1 MNKIGLVHIYTGD
14 GKGKT
19 SAAVGLACRAL
30 GHGLKVLYVHYH
42 KNPEKYGYTEIAGLR
57 KLGADILAFAKDHPF
72 CNPGVNLDDL
82 KTQIMDSFKEINS
95 IMKNKNYELLIL
107 DEVLICVRDSFLDE
121 KILIDFVRNKPLS
134 LELVLTGRGV
144 TQSLMDLADY
154 VSFIKKI
161 KHPYDRGAKGRIGIE
176 F

>member
-1 MNKIGLVHIYTGD
+1 MNKIGLVHMYTGD

-19 SAAVGLACRAL
+19 TAAVGLACRAL
-30 GHGLKVLYVHYH
+30 GHGLRVLYVHYH

-72 CNPGVNLDDL
+72 CDPGVNLDDL
-82 KTQIMDSFKEINS
+82 QMQIINSLIEINS
-95 IMKNKNYELLIL
+95 ILKNKNYDLLIM

-121 KILIDFVRNKPLS
+121 KVLIDFVRNKPLS
-134 LELVLTGRGV
+134 LELVLTGRGA
-144 TQSLMDLADY
+144 TQNLIDSADY
-154 VSFIKKI
+154 VNFIKKI
-161 KHPYDRGAKGRIGIE
+161 KHPYDQGVKGRIGIE